1 MTGQRF
7 TVETFTMPGGT
18 VGYQV
23 TDGPDGR
30 ARVDLADALARL
42 SHDIAALW
50 AALDDP
56 AHPCRLGHQEC
67 ATRPGGACLNA
78 IHADRYAQGVEE

>member
-42 SHDIAALW
+42 SHDIAAMW
-50 AALDDP
+50 AAID
-56 AHPCRLGHQEC
+56 AAQVCEAGHREC
-67 ATRPGGACLNA
+67 AVNVGGPCL
-78 IHADRYAQGVEE
+78 DGRR